1 MKLAPVNG
9 INVCEL
15 LFVLDMDVFSICFNF
30 LTIFQVDGL
39 HYVLITNNCLLLTV
53 LKSLVA

>member
-15 LFVLDMDVFSICFNF
+15 VFVFEVDTFILFIR
-30 LTIFQVDGL
+30 
-39 HYVLITNNCLLLTV
+39 
-53 LKSLVA
+53 